1 MLHHFEEL
9 ARRLGV
15 EVRYQ
20 AAAGRVG
27 LCVLRGERVAVIDAN
42 LRVPDRVAALAS
54 VLAGEDLNGIYVPP
68 AVRKRL
74 DQSRPLR
81 VRPGE
86 DWGEMGEPTEPEEAE
101 APEAAPA
108 EPPAVT
114 DAPPEE
120 PVQETGA
127 DPEAGAE

>member
-1 MLHHFEEL
+1 MDQETMLHHFEEL
-9 ARRLGV
+9 ARKLGV
-15 EVRYQ
+15 DVRYQ

-54 VLAGEDLNGIYVPP
+54 VLAGEELNGIYVPP

-86 DWGEMGEPTEPEEAE
+86 AEEMPLAADAATEPAS
-101 APEAAPA
+101 AP
-108 EPPAVT
+108 
-114 DAPPEE
+114 DAPSEE
-120 PVQETGA
+120 PVQEAGA
-127 DPEAGAE
+127 DPEADAD

>member
-9 ARRLGV
+9 AKRLGIA
-15 EVRYQ
+15 VRYQ

-42 LRVPDRVAALAS
+42 LRVPDRVAALAG
-54 VLAGEDLNGIYVPP
+54 VLAGEELNGIYVPP

-86 DWGEMGEPTEPEEAE
+86 GWAEMQSASDVATEPAS
-101 APEAAPA
+101 AP
-108 EPPAVT
+108 

-120 PVQETGA
+120 PVHETGA
-127 DPEAGAE
+127 DPEAGAG